1 MGGNSI
7 KIHIA
12 SGFDPSGVCDASKS
26 IEKLRQDV
34 LLSNRELSAVIHNRA
49 SQVAVDYAEFVG
61 PGPKKIGENRDE
73 SWF

>member
-1 MGGNSI
+1 MSSNSI
-7 KIHIA
+7 KIHIE
-12 SGFDPSGVCDASKS
+12 SGFDPSGVRDASKS

-61 PGPKKIGENRDE
+61 PGPQKVVEN
-73 SWF
+73 SGGS